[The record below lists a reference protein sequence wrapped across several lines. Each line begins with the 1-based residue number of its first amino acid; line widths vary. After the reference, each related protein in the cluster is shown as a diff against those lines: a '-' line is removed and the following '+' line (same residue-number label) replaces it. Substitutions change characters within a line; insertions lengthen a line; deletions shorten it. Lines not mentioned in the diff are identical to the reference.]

1 MRYIPVDV
9 AGNATLHN
17 NMKKIKTN
25 PFTHQK
31 INVDKV
37 LNDIKRQKRATK
49 LVITNFK
56 DWDILDGRTKQDK
69 PLKVIAK
76 IADFSMYVLSCAA
89 LSAIIIYV
97 IFQ

>member
-1 MRYIPVDV
+1 MNKIYKIKV
-9 AGNATLHN
+9 
-17 NMKKIKTN
+17 KKIPQGKSFKLVDIKN
-25 PFTHQK
+25 P
-31 INVDKV
+31 KV
-37 LNDIKRQKRATK
+37 LQP
-49 LVITNFK
+49 K
-56 DWDILDGRTKQDK
+56 DWDILDGRTKVGK